1 VVTTRWPATNSM
13 ASLRPMGRER
23 WWVLAFLVPTLLGL
37 ILGTF
42 GSIFATIGISFTD
55 WDLLS
60 PPVAAGFS
68 NYADLPADR
77 LFMKSLWNTLA
88 FSALYVPLTVVL
100 SLAVAMGLNRRLV
113 GISLFR
119 AAFFLPTISSPTAV
133 GLLWTWIYAQDKG
146 ALNELITTMGGD
158 PVMWLG
164 PKMAL
169 YSIVA
174 VNIWGAIGGG
184 MIIFLAGLQ
193 AIPRDYYEVARLDG
207 ATMWQRLRYITLPAL
222 VPSIFFQS
230 VLTTINAFQ
239 AFDYIYILTRTGN
252 GNSTMPT
259 LVFSIYRS
267 GFRFFRMGD
276 AAAQAV
282 VLTAI
287 IFAMTLVYFRLQKRW
302 GEQA

>member
-1 VVTTRWPATNSM
+1 
-13 ASLRPMGRER
+13 MGHER
-23 WWVLAFLVPTLLGL
+23 WWVLAFLAPTLLGL
-37 ILGTF
+37 ALGTF

-55 WDLLS
+55 WDLLG
-60 PPVAAGFS
+60 PAVPAGLS
-68 NYADLPADR
+68 NYADLPEDR

-100 SLAVAMGLNRRLV
+100 SLAVAMGLNRRV
-113 GISLFR
+113 IGIGFFR

-133 GLLWTWIYAQDKG
+133 GLLWTWIYAEDQG
-146 ALNELITTMGGD
+146 ALNELITAMGGD
-158 PVMWLG
+158 PVFWLG

-169 YSIVA
+169 YSIVV
-174 VNIWGAIGGG
+174 VNVWGAIGGG

-207 ATMWQRLRYITLPAL
+207 ATMWQRLRFITLPAL

-287 IFAMTLVYFRLQKRW
+287 IFAITLLYFRLQKRW